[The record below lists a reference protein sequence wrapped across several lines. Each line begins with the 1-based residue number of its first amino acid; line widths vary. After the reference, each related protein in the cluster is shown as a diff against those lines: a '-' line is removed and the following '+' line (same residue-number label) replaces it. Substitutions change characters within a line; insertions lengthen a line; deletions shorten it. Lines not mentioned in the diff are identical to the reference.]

1 MDSKDKTKKE
11 VPVNGQDVL
20 GEIFEIILEGVE
32 NEINKFLLK
41 QKSLIE
47 QEKEELIF
55 DIEKDILRER
65 LTPSELRT
73 IQKKTLKNKEWLY
86 DLENTYY
93 DEIATSISYLVIYK
107 LLLNTDKK
115 VMESLAKEIISDY
128 DVKEDINSVS
138 DGIYEKFQ
146 DVIINSEDERLLAA
160 VMQEVNKIRN
170 QGKSCKVY
178 VEPDY
183 SKITPKEDDDFKF
196 KA

>member
-138 DGIYEKFQ
+138 NGIYDKFR
-146 DVIINSEDERLLAA
+146 DVIFNSEDERLLAGI
-160 VMQEVNKIRN
+160 MQEVNRIRN
-170 QGKSCKVY
+170 EGKSCKIY

-183 SKITPKEDDDFKF
+183 SKYYSDEKDDSKF